1 MSDYTPDTAADVL
14 HAKLRQ
20 QIWEGQFLPG
30 DRVSIRAIAQEAGIS
45 VIPVRDAV
53 RRLVAEGALCF
64 IDSRTIEVPKLSLA
78 NHSDVLFA
86 RMQIEPEAA
95 RRAFAALSQQDLD
108 QLIAHDMAVNRAIA
122 GKDLNAYMKANFDF
136 HFHIY
141 RKAQAPALMRL
152 IEILWLQSGP
162 SMRFIAGQYG
172 AQTMAPDYHK
182 EATDALTR
190 RDGTAFVTALRD
202 DIAQGM
208 EFIRN
213 TDLAS
218 IEAAILAP
226 NPGTPPDGA
235 GGQIAAAYVK

>member
-1 MSDYTPDTAADVL
+1 MLYDSQLLISDAFNFLGGKLSNYEPTTGADSL
-14 HAKLRQ
+14 HATLRQ
-20 QIWEGQFLPG
+20 QIWEGAFLPG
-30 DRVSIRAIAQEAGIS
+30 DRVSIRGLAQSSGMS

-78 NHSDVLFA
+78 NHRDVLFA
-86 RMQIEPEAA
+86 RMQLEPEAGK
-95 RRAFAALSQQDLD
+95 RAFGQLTQTDLE
-108 QLIAHDMAVNRAIA
+108 QLIAYDMAVNEAIA
-122 GKDLNAYMKANFDF
+122 MNDVNAYMRSNFAF

-141 RKAQAPALMRL
+141 RKADAPVLLRL

-172 AQTMAPDYHK
+172 AQTVTVDHHK

-190 RDGTAFVTALRD
+190 RDRESFVSALRE

-213 TDLAS
+213 AELP
-218 IEAAILAP
+218 ELP
-226 NPGTPPDGA
+226 
-235 GGQIAAAYVK
+235 K